1 MCMEKISRF
10 IAMLLD
16 VLFPREDVSLF
27 CDTLSSSTLEKLV
40 SYTIVPTVPD
50 CVAFFSYTNPV
61 IRNVIYAM
69 KYHGHPRPPKL
80 FGGIIA
86 PLIVEEI
93 SDRRMFGTY
102 HNPLFVPIPLHLKK
116 QKERGYNQSER
127 IAESILKSI
136 EDPSCTLVT
145 NALIRTRNTQSQA
158 QHKDAR
164 LRFQNVRGAFSV
176 SKKSSIQNKDVI
188 LVDDVTTTGAT
199 FLEARKTLF
208 DAGARN
214 VWCIAV
220 AH

>member
-1 MCMEKISRF
+1 MCMEKAARF
-10 IAMLLD
+10 ITMLLD
-16 VLFPREDVSLF
+16 VLFPREGVSLF

-40 SYTIVPTVPD
+40 SHTVVPAVPD
-50 CVAFFSYTNPV
+50 CVAFFSYTHPV
-61 IRNVIYAM
+61 VRNVIYAM
-69 KYHGHPRPPKL
+69 KYHGHTIPPRL
-80 FGGIIA
+80 FGSIIA
-86 PLIVEEI
+86 PFIVEEI

-102 HNPLFVPIPLHLKK
+102 HNSLFVPVPLHSKK

-127 IAESILKSI
+127 IAESILESM
-136 EDPSCTLVT
+136 EDPSCTLAT

-164 LRFQNVRGAFSV
+164 LRFQNVRGAFSI
-176 SKKSSIQNKDVI
+176 SKKTSIQNKDII
-188 LVDDVTTTGAT
+188 LIDDVTTTGAT